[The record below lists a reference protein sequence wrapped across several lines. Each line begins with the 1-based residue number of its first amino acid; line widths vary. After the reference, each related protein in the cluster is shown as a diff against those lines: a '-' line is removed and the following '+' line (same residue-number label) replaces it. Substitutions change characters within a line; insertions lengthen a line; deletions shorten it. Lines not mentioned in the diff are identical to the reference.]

1 MEIPQVGGGH
11 EIYRARRGDQYIH
24 ARLCYAPGHG
34 SLECIWEVSQRCLNT
49 LARLAYKQ
57 NVDDDGESLSCCIIE
72 DLEHV
77 RAVVSNSDPYIPVI

>member
-1 MEIPQVGGGH
+1 
-11 EIYRARRGDQYIH
+11 
-24 ARLCYAPGHG
+24 
-34 SLECIWEVSQRCLNT
+34 LNT